1 MQKSARETRFVI
13 RNGRPSDVGPPA
25 PPKAY
30 GSNFG
35 DLPKLLHKHLLVL
48 RVCKL
53 AHLNRI
59 DRRV

>member
-13 RNGRPSDVGPPA
+13 RNGRPSDVGPE
-25 PPKAY
+25 AY

-53 AHLNRI
+53 ARLSRPDH
-59 DRRV
+59 RV

>member
-35 DLPKLLHKHLLVL
+35 DLTKLLHEHLLVRRSCQL
-48 RVCKL
+48 THLSRPDHRV
-53 AHLNRI
+53 
-59 DRRV
+59 